1 MRQRLSIIILS
12 SLYDRIHYALMIASA
27 AAATAQPVTMFFTMG
42 ALKALKKTNSAGIP
56 GWNTLDKTEQG
67 KTPISK
73 DLEYAGKG
81 IATMEELLGA
91 CSEFGV
97 NFYICQTGMK
107 ALGLKKTCLRSD
119 LEIAEFG
126 LVSFLKEV
134 EGDNGQIVFV

>member
-1 MRQRLSIIILS
+1 MRPRLSLIIFS
-12 SLYDRIHYALMIASA
+12 NLYDRIHYALMMASA
-27 AAATAQPVTMFFTMG
+27 AAATAQPVTIFFTMN
-42 ALKALKKTNSAGIP
+42 ALKTLKKPTSEGKP
-56 GWNTLDKTEQG
+56 GWNSLDNNEQG
-67 KTPISK
+67 KTPITK
-73 DLEYAGKG
+73 DLEYNEMG
-81 IATMEELLGA
+81 IATIEELLGA

-97 NFYICQTGMK
+97 NFYICQAGMK